1 MTDTITITVDAD
13 TAKKYREATDKERE
27 AYDLMLSLR
36 LRMLTHPPTRTLKEV
51 MADMRRYA
59 AENGMTEE
67 VLNDILRED
76 KDERRR

>member
-13 TAKKYREATDKERE
+13 TAKKYREATAQERE

-36 LRMLTHPPTRTLKEV
+36 LRMLTNPPTRTLKEV
-51 MADMRRYA
+51 MADMGRYA

>member
-13 TAKKYREATDKERE
+13 TAKKYREATTQERE

-36 LRMLTHPPTRTLKEV
+36 LRMLTNPPTRTLKEV
-51 MADMRRYA
+51 MADMGRYA
-59 AENGMTEE
+59 AEQGMTEE

>member
-13 TAKKYREATDKERE
+13 TAKRYREATADERE

-36 LRMLTHPPTRTLKEV
+36 LRMLTNPPTRTLSEV
-51 MADMRRYA
+51 MDDMGRKA
-59 AENGMTEE
+59 AANGMTEE
-67 VLNDILRED
+67 ILNDILREW

>member
-1 MTDTITITVDAD
+1 MTDTITISVDAD
-13 TAKKYREATDKERE
+13 TAKRYREATAKERE

-36 LRMLTHPPTRTLKEV
+36 LRMLTNPPTRTLKEV
-51 MADMRRYA
+51 TADMGRYA

-76 KDERRR
+76 RDERRR